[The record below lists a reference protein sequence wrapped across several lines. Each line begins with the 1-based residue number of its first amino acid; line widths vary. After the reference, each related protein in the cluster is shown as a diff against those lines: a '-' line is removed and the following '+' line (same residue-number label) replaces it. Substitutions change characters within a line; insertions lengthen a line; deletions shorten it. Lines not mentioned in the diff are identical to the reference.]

1 MWTRVF
7 RVLACAPAVTSVLL
21 AVPVAAQSINPYPS
35 GPPFRGQPV
44 ENFKFRDL
52 RQELKNKMTG
62 TFTVASVGDVF
73 WTLPVAERISPQ
85 IRDVLRKADTTLGNF
100 EGGERVQPRDSAKDL
115 QALGFDF
122 LAPGEGSQAHELLG
136 EFGIKMAGSGPNLT
150 MARRPVFQELPQG
163 RVAFLAACP
172 GTNLCGSRANDI
184 GVGGEDARP
193 GVNPLG
199 VTVWNTVT
207 AEQFNQLKAILDSV
221 LARRTE
227 RDVVVPSDLPP
238 PQPTGQLLLWG
249 QKYMV
254 AEKPGELHY
263 ELDPSDEQ
271 AQILAVRNA
280 KEIADFVAFHM
291 HSHLN
296 RYSFQKY
303 SHDNYPADFMRPF
316 IHKLID
322 NGLDMYFGSGNHSM
336 QGIEIYK
343 GRPIFYNQG
352 NMGVDLV
359 RRPDSPPNSA
369 SMTGTE
375 GREQTAAETQD
386 DPTSV
391 AYMANTTFK
400 DGRLVEIRIY
410 PVDVGV
416 GRRSWSRENIPETP
430 SPEMARSILE
440 RIQEYSKPF
449 GTKITIEN
457 NIGIIRVPPEDTVD
471 VGGDLV
477 IPGRRPG
484 VASPSSWRPR

>member
-7 RVLACAPAVTSVLL
+7 RVLVFVVPAVLL
-21 AVPVAAQSINPYPS
+21 ASPGAGQTITPYPS

-44 ENFKFRDL
+44 EDFKFRDL
-52 RQELKNKMTG
+52 RDELKNKMTG
-62 TFTVASVGDVF
+62 TFTVTSVGDLF
-73 WTLPVAERISPQ
+73 WTLPVAERMPPQ
-85 IRDVLRKADTTLGNF
+85 LRDLLRNADATFGNF
-100 EGGERVQPRDSAKDL
+100 EGGPRVQPRDSAKDL

-122 LAPGEGSQAHELLG
+122 LAPGEGSQAHELME

-150 MARRPVFQELPQG
+150 MARRPVFQERPQG

-172 GTNLCGSRANDI
+172 GTNLCGDRAT
-184 GVGGEDARP
+184 EDEA

-199 VTVWNTVT
+199 LTVWNTVT
-207 AEQFNQLKAILDSV
+207 QDQFNQLKAILDSV

-227 RDVVVPSDLPP
+227 HDVLVPSDLPP
-238 PQPTGQLLLWG
+238 PQPPGHLLLWG

-254 AEKPGELHY
+254 APKPGELHY
-263 ELDPSDEQ
+263 EVDPADEQ

-280 KEIADFVAFHM
+280 KENADFVAFHM

-359 RRPDSPPNSA
+359 RRPDSPANRGNL
-369 SMTGTE
+369 TGTE
-375 GREQTAAETQD
+375 GREQIQRESQD
-386 DPTSV
+386 DAASV
-391 AYMANTTFK
+391 AYVANTTYK
-400 DGRLVEIRIY
+400 DGRLAEIRIY

-416 GRRSWSRENIPETP
+416 GRRPWSREHIPETP
-430 SPEMARSILE
+430 SPELARSILE

-449 GTKITIEN
+449 GTKINIEN
-457 NIGIIRVPPEDTVD
+457 NIGIIRVPPEATED

-477 IPGRRPG
+477 IPGRKPG
-484 VASPSSWRPR
+484 GESPSTWRPR

>member
-7 RVLACAPAVTSVLL
+7 GVLAYVLVVTATLL
-21 AVPVAAQSINPYPS
+21 ASPAAAQEITPYPS

-44 ENFKFRDL
+44 ENFSFRDL
-52 RQELKNKMTG
+52 REELKNKMTG
-62 TFTVASVGDVF
+62 TFTVASVGDLF
-73 WTLPVAERISPQ
+73 WILPVAERMSPQ
-85 IRDVLRKADTTLGNF
+85 LRDVLRNADTTLGNF
-100 EGGERVQPRDSAKDL
+100 EGGARVQPRDSAKDL

-122 LAPGEGSQAHELLG
+122 LAPGEGSQAHALMD
-136 EFGIKMAGSGPNLT
+136 EFGIKMGGSGPNLT
-150 MARRPVFQELPQG
+150 MARRPVLQELPQG

-172 GTNLCGSRANDI
+172 GTNLCGDRATAN
-184 GVGGEDARP
+184 EA

-199 VTVWNTVT
+199 LTVWNTVT

-221 LARRTE
+221 IARRTE
-227 RDVVVPSDLPP
+227 PDVLVPSDLPP
-238 PQPTGQLLLWG
+238 PQPPGHLLLWG
-249 QKYMV
+249 QKYMI
-254 AEKPGELHY
+254 AAKPGELHY
-263 ELDPSDEQ
+263 ELDPADEQ

-359 RRPDSPPNSA
+359 RRPDSPPNGGN
-369 SMTGTE
+369 MTGTE
-375 GREQTAAETQD
+375 GRELTAAETQD
-386 DPTSV
+386 EPTSV
-391 AYMANTTFK
+391 AYMANTTYK
-400 DGRLVEIRIY
+400 GGRLVEIRIY

-416 GRRSWSRENIPETP
+416 GKRPWSRENIPETP
-430 SPEMARSILE
+430 SPELARSILE
-440 RIQEYSKPF
+440 RIQKYSEPF
-449 GTKITIEN
+449 GTKISIEN
-457 NIGIIRVPPEDTVD
+457 NIGVIRVPPEATVD

-477 IPGRRPG
+477 IPGRKPATG
-484 VASPSSWRPR
+484 APSTWRPR